1 MLCED
6 QTVFEMKLKIEMDV
20 WLGVFMNQSK
30 LISKYLSISKHF
42 SWKYIHCLLQIKVNR
57 NRIKKVFLIKAD
69 VIPLSLSLSLCQS
82 CFKLF

>member
-20 WLGVFMNQSK
+20 WLGVFLNQSK

-42 SWKYIHCLLQIKVNR
+42 SWKYIHCLLQIKGQQKSD
-57 NRIKKVFLIKAD
+57 KKSI
-69 VIPLSLSLSLCQS
+69 SNQS
-82 CFKLF
+82 